1 MNDLETRV
9 ARLENRLRNQRRLAL
24 ASLAGV
30 ACLALA
36 AAAPQ
41 EPAQELPQK
50 LHVESLVVGDAEKA
64 RIELTTQAD
73 GSFLILYDETGKQRW
88 RVAAKSRD
96 PYWQLRDAGGRVV
109 RKLP

>member
-1 MNDLETRV
+1 MNDLEARV
-9 ARLENRLRNQRRLAL
+9 ARLERRLRNRQRLTI

-30 ACLALA
+30 ACVALA

-41 EPAQELPQK
+41 DIADEAPKK
-50 LHVESLVVGDAEKA
+50 LHVESLVVGDPAQA

-73 GSFLILYDETGKQRW
+73 GSFLILYDENGRQRW
-88 RVAAKSRD
+88 RIAAKSRD